1 MRRMSPRLVWVLGA
15 IALAGCKRGDPSAE
29 ATASASASSAA
40 VAASAASAQP
50 PMPADIGKN
59 SVAEAMPEGRPQ
71 LGITSF
77 VAMVYKE
84 PRDTSKRIGYL
95 RLGTKVPRS
104 DEPVSTKGCEGGWYE
119 IAPRGFVCAGKE
131 ATTDMES
138 PILKAAS
145 RRPDLTA
152 ALPYRYGFVRAV
164 LPLYLKVPT
173 AEEQH
178 KSEFKLKD
186 HLTWYEENK
195 ETVDKVA
202 LGAWDVPLD
211 ERGVP
216 IKGKELG
223 ELGQR
228 KNSLE
233 AGLGV
238 LFGGET
244 DNDPPPFWLEGG
256 RRAIPNVSDFAVP
269 EYAVFADRARRFTG
283 LALIGSFQ
291 AGEESLNRRFAVT
304 TDLRLAPT
312 TKLKPDTGSP
322 WHGLEIED
330 PSILPFAFV
339 REQGAARFSISGGSA
354 TRGEELAHRSV
365 VPLSGKIKRADAG
378 EKYLATKSDD
388 FVRAS
393 DVGIVIAPR
402 TWPKAAEAGEKW
414 IDVSLSQ
421 QTLVLWEGK
430 RPVYATLVST
440 GREEYPTLTGEF
452 RIKNKHIT
460 ATMDSNES
468 SDVGGAPVRQTAQ
481 KSKGEPKAEPKKDP
495 KKDKKKDPKK
505 KDAKPK
511 EGGAPAVIPKKGDG
525 EYGVTKRRGEGT
537 YALRDVPY
545 IQYFAAGFALH
556 AAYWHDVFGKQRSHG
571 CVNLSPIDAHRVF
584 KWTEPAIPDGWHA
597 INTGE
602 EFGEGT
608 TVIVHE

>member
-1 MRRMSPRLVWVLGA
+1 MRRLFFRHAVVLA
-15 IALAGCKRGDPSAE
+15 PLALWSCKRGDPSAE
-29 ATASASASSAA
+29 ALGTASASAAA
-40 VAASAASAQP
+40 VATAP
-50 PMPADIGKN
+50 PSPGPVAPGDIGKN
-59 SVAEAMPEGRPQ
+59 SVAEAMPEGRPM

-77 VAMVYKE
+77 VTIVYKE
-84 PRDTSKRIGYL
+84 PRDTSRRIGYL
-95 RLGTKVPRS
+95 RLGAKVPRS
-104 DEPVSTKGCEGGWYE
+104 DEPVSTKGCVGGWYE
-119 IAPRGFVCAGKE
+119 IAPRGFVCAGKD
-131 ATTDMES
+131 ATTDMDD
-138 PILKAAS
+138 PVLRAAS
-145 RRPDLTA
+145 RRPDTTA

-164 LPLYLKVPT
+164 LPLYLRIPT

-186 HLTWYEENK
+186 HLAWYEENK
-195 ETVDKVA
+195 ETANKVS
-202 LGAWDVPLD
+202 LGAFDVPLD
-211 ERGVP
+211 DRGVP

-238 LFGGET
+238 LFGGES
-244 DNDPPPFWLEGG
+244 DEDKPPFWLEGG
-256 RRAIPNVSDFAVP
+256 KRTIPNVSDFAVP

-283 LALIGSFQ
+283 LALIASFPT
-291 AGEESLNRRFAVT
+291 GEESLNRRFAVT

-312 TKLKPDTGSP
+312 TKLKPDSGSP
-322 WHGLEIED
+322 WHGVEIED
-330 PSILPFAFV
+330 PSMLPFAFV

-354 TRGEELAHRSV
+354 TRGEELGHRSV
-365 VPLSGKIKRADAG
+365 VPLSGKVKRADAG
-378 EKYLATKSDD
+378 ERYLATKSDD
-388 FVRAS
+388 YVRAS

-402 TWPKAAEAGEKW
+402 AWPKAAEAGEKW
-414 IDVSLSQ
+414 VEVNISQ

-440 GREEYPTLTGEF
+440 GREEYPTITGEF
-452 RIKNKHIT
+452 RITNKHIT

-481 KSKGEPKAEPKKDP
+481 KVEAKKEKKDP
-495 KKDKKKDPKK
+495 KKDPKK
-505 KDAKPK
+505 KDAKGK
-511 EGGAPAVIPKKGDG
+511 DAAPAAIPKKGDG
-525 EYGVTKRRGEGT
+525 EYGITKRRGEGT
-537 YALRDVPY
+537 YQLRDVPY

-602 EFGEGT
+602 DFGKGT